1 MIERINGSGTRT
13 LTAILSFILFF
24 FASPSFHVSLI
35 IARMT
40 SRIINICGQRYVNMA
55 VQEDAKTQKVGLS
68 EPNFFQNDGK
78 DQAIT
83 MV

>member
-1 MIERINGSGTRT
+1 MDQE
-13 LTAILSFILFF
+13 LEHWQPYYHLFF
-24 FASPSFHVSLI
+24 SSSLLPLFTSLI

-55 VQEDAKTQKVGLS
+55 VQEDAKTQNVGLS

>member
-1 MIERINGSGTRT
+1 
-13 LTAILSFILFF
+13 
-24 FASPSFHVSLI
+24 
-35 IARMT
+35 
-40 SRIINICGQRYVNMA
+40 MA